1 VLDHL
6 RSYKAA
12 IIFTR
17 TISFFPYEFPR
28 SFIQQKRERRYTDRI
43 EKEKENPKK
52 RDYTIVHHPRFLQDQ
67 EYVRMQLQ
75 QRSDQMAWS
84 LLGKKSFQ

>member
-1 VLDHL
+1 MNSLVP
-6 RSYKAA
+6 
-12 IIFTR
+12 
-17 TISFFPYEFPR
+17 SFN
-28 SFIQQKRERRYTDRI
+28 KRESVVTLI
-43 EKEKENPKK
+43 ESKRKK
-52 RDYTIVHHPRFLQDQ
+52 KIQKKGDYTIVHHPRFLQDQ